1 MELPPFEEL
10 AEMAKSDPEA
20 LEQLRQELSEA
31 LIASAPESAQARLR
45 GLQFQIDAQRRA
57 AKNPVAACIRISAMM
72 HDSLQQLNDALTG
85 SNNTLR
91 ESAKILPLRP
101 QPKAP
106 E

>member
-72 HDSLQQLNDALTG
+72 HDSLQQLNRVLQDGDTG
-85 SNNTLR
+85 LKQ
-91 ESAKILPLRP
+91 SADLLPFKR
-101 QPKAP
+101 
-106 E
+106 